1 MYNSTQTNHVIAHI
15 KDEYGIEPEFLWPER
30 HSTYSVYRHSD
41 NRKWFALI
49 GVISSTSLGIEDD
62 NKVEVI
68 NLKFDKNQALDFAE
82 SNERIFPAYHMNKQN
97 WITIILD
104 DSLKNEAIFELIKKS
119 YLLTAG

>member
-68 NLKFDKNQALDFAE
+68 NLKFDKNQAPRLC
-82 SNERIFPAYHMNKQN
+82 RKQRTHFPGLSH
-97 WITIILD
+97 
-104 DSLKNEAIFELIKKS
+104 E
-119 YLLTAG
+119 